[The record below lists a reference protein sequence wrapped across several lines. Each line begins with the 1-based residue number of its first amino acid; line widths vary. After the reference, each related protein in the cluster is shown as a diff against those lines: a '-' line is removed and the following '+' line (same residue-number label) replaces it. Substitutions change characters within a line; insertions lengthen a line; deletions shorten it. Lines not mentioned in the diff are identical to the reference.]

1 MKLQVRDLAKS
12 YPTRRGTTHALG
24 PLSFEV
30 ASGEFVSLL
39 GPSGCGK
46 STALYLVAGL
56 EPASA
61 GEIWLDDQLI
71 MAPGPDRG
79 MVFQNYTLF
88 PWLTVRQN
96 VRFSD
101 RLACNRHSLPGGRAA
116 ATAATAARNAR
127 AEYLL
132 DWMGLGDFALA
143 RPRELSGGMKQRVA
157 IARALVNRPAVLL
170 MDEPLGALDAQT
182 REEMQDLLLQLSR
195 HEQTTILFVTHDVE
209 EAIFLSTRVLVLS
222 PRPGQ
227 LIADVTVPFTPR
239 ERTSALKLDPTFL
252 SMKREI
258 LALLHRTP
266 VGVARDDLFG
276 PRPDE
281 PPDRLTARASR

>member
-12 YPTRRGTTHALG
+12 YVTARGTTHALG

-30 ASGEFVSLL
+30 QSGEFVSVL

-46 STALYLVAGL
+46 STALYMVAGL

-61 GEIWLDDQLI
+61 GEIQLDDQLI
-71 MAPGPDRG
+71 SAPGPDRG

-88 PWLTVRQN
+88 PWLTVREN

-101 RLACNRHSLPGGRAA
+101 HLACNRRGIPGGRPALLAA
-116 ATAATAARNAR
+116 QAARNAH

-132 DWMGLGDFALA
+132 DWMGLGEFAEA

-182 REEMQDLLLQLSR
+182 REEMQDLLLRLGR
-195 HEQTTILFVTHDVE
+195 LERTTTLFVTHDVE

-222 PRPGQ
+222 ARPGQ

-239 ERTSALKLDPTFL
+239 ERTPALKLDPTFL

-258 LALLHRTP
+258 LALLQRAPRTDREDL
-266 VGVARDDLFG
+266 RDQQDRFG
-276 PRPDE
+276 R
-281 PPDRLTARASR
+281 RFAGASG